1 MGNKIKQVRLT
12 VEGVETVFEIKD
24 NTALHTVS
32 EELTADQ
39 LAAVKNNLN
48 FSSETWTFTLTD
60 DTTVIKKVVIEL

>member
-1 MGNKIKQVRLT
+1 MGNEIKQVRLT
-12 VEGVETVFEIKD
+12 VEGVETVFDIKD

-60 DTTVIKKVVIEL
+60 DTTVTKKMVIEL